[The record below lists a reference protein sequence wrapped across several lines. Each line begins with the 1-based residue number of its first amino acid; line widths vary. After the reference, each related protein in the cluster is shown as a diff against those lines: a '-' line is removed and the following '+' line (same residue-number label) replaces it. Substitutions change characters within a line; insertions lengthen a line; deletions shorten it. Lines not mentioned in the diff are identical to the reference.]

1 MDSCSGLVDLLVYAN
16 RILAAH
22 GIVDA
27 MGHISVRH
35 PLRPDLFFL
44 SRSLAPAQ
52 VKRQDILC
60 FDLDG
65 NDVTGSGLHPY
76 LERFIHAEM
85 YRAKPEV
92 VSVVHSHS
100 PSVIPFG
107 VTKTDLRPIYH
118 MAGFLGDGAAHF
130 DIGEHGDTD
139 MLVRDSYLGKALAKT
154 MGERCCVLM
163 RGHGST
169 VIGRSIEQAVYRAI
183 YTEQNCKLQWMAQM
197 QGDVHFLNSRE
208 AALSA
213 AMMDESMV
221 RNFNLWLGEVRDIE
235 LGDFTDKLKAT
246 FEAEQAAR

>member
-16 RILAAH
+16 RILAVH

-154 MGERCCVLM
+154 MGD
-163 RGHGST
+163 
-169 VIGRSIEQAVYRAI
+169 RSE
-183 YTEQNCKLQWMAQM
+183 T
-197 QGDVHFLNSRE
+197 FLNEITEHPEVAHAQTGGDLYAQGPE
-208 AALSA
+208 ALAKRYA
-213 AMMDESMV
+213 DIAY
-221 RNFNLWLGEVRDIE
+221 FEVKHIYIDQKNRVTVNTVNVVYQDGTSE
-235 LGDFTDKLKAT
+235 TQQCTLRFEEGDKITQDC
-246 FEAEQAAR
+246 R